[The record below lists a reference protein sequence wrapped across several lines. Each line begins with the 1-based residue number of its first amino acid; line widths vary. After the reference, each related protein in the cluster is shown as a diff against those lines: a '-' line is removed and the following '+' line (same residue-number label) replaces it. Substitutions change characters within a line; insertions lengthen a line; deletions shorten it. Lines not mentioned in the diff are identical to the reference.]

1 MIDYFKILSCPSCGT
16 DINASVNACTKCGR
30 DIYFKNSRIY
40 FTRFGKNIPN
50 NPFFKIKH
58 FIKYRTAIY
67 DNLVSTF
74 GPVFSFPLVFSVKK
88 FFKKYRTSS
97 DIVIVNIG
105 SGNTRLLKD
114 IINVDLIDY
123 KNVNIVSD
131 IDRLPFRDNSIDILI
146 NIAVLEHVKNP
157 EATVEEINRV
167 LKPGG
172 MVYSYIPFL
181 QPFHASPFDYNR
193 YTSEGIINLYRNF
206 ELMSLKPTAGPMSA
220 LLWIFQ
226 EWLAMIFSF
235 GIKPLHYLLYL
246 TFMFLTFPIKV
257 IDILLVHHP
266 LAKNIASGFSI
277 IVKKK

>member
-1 MIDYFKILSCPSCGT
+1 LKDFYKILSCPSCGT
-16 DINASVNACTKCGR
+16 DINTSINSCTKCGR
-30 DIYFKNSRIY
+30 KIYFKNSRIY
-40 FTRFGKNIPN
+40 FTRFEENNSN
-50 NPFFKIKH
+50 NPIFKIKH
-58 FIKYRTAIY
+58 FIKYRTVIY
-67 DNLVSTF
+67 DNLVNTF
-74 GPVFSFPLVFSVKK
+74 GPVFSLPLFFSLNK
-88 FFKKYRTSS
+88 FFKKYRTSP
-97 DIVIVNIG
+97 DLVIVNIG
-105 SGNTRLLKD
+105 SGNTHLLKD

-131 IDRLPFRDNSIDILI
+131 IDRLPFRNNSIDILI

-157 EATVEEINRV
+157 DGVVEEINRV

-172 MVYSYIPFL
+172 VVYSYIPFL

-206 ELMSLKPTAGPMSA
+206 ELMSVKPTAGPMST

-235 GIKPLHYLLYL
+235 GIKPLYYFLYL
-246 TFMFLTFPIKV
+246 IFMLLTFPIKV